1 MLPATLSACS
11 RLLAMPDFR
20 VDQAIE
26 AGSQRYAVLH
36 LEPDVS
42 LVEQSLWDDAVN
54 AVAVTGLTLI
64 LVLALI
70 YYAILPL
77 FGLLFGM
84 LGSGG
89 LHLSR

>member
-1 MLPATLSACS
+1 MLPTLLQIIIA
-11 RLLAMPDFR
+11 LVIIAIIYWAYTQLIGLVPMP
-20 VDQAIE
+20 API
-26 AGSQRYAVLH
+26 GTVLH
-36 LEPDVS
+36 V
-42 LVEQSLWDDAVN
+42 VVI
-54 AVAVTGLTLI
+54 VI

-89 LHLSR
+89 LHLPR